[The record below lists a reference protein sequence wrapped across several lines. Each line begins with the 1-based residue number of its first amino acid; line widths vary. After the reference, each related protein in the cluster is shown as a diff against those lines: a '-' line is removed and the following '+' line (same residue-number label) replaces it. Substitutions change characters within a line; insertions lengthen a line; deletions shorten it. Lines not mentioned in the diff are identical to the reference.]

1 MGQERLRVI
10 SDLLTNMNASRG
22 RGNNGPDFHISKGEI
37 RSMDEIIKVLLADD
51 HAVVREGLRKLLDE
65 QSDMEVVGEAVDGL
79 QAVKKVKSI
88 HPDVAVLDIAM
99 PQLNGLEA
107 VALIKEAVP
116 ETQVVLL
123 SMHIKD
129 AYVYQ
134 ALNSGALGYV
144 LKASP
149 ASDVLESIRTAHRGE
164 HYLSS
169 KISSKLISTFLRNR
183 EEKPAVTGYNLL
195 SEREQQV
202 FRLLVEGRS
211 NAEIADILCISS
223 KTVDKH
229 RANTM
234 KKLGIHNM
242 VEMVKYA
249 IKIGIIGPELW
260 ED

>member
-1 MGQERLRVI
+1 
-10 SDLLTNMNASRG
+10 
-22 RGNNGPDFHISKGEI
+22 
-37 RSMDEIIKVLLADD
+37 
-51 HAVVREGLRKLLDE
+51 
-65 QSDMEVVGEAVDGL
+65 
-79 QAVKKVKSI
+79 
-88 HPDVAVLDIAM
+88 M

-107 VALIKEAVP
+107 VSLIKESAP
-116 ETQVVLL
+116 DTQVVLL

-149 ASDVLESIRTAHRGE
+149 TTDVLEAIRAAHRGE
-164 HYLSS
+164 YFLSS
-169 KISSKLISTFLRNR
+169 KINSKLIHTFLKNR
-183 EEKPAVTGYNLL
+183 EEKQPAVSGYNLL

-202 FRLLVEGRS
+202 FRLLVEGKS

-234 KKLGIHNM
+234 RKLDIHNM

-260 ED
+260 DETPDSSI